1 MDKYDGNYTYKK
13 KHITIDKKNNP
24 YPIIEQTINAELFPF
39 CPNSAI
45 DTSFFEKEEE
55 I

>member
-1 MDKYDGNYTYKK
+1 MDKYDANYTYKK
-13 KHITIDKKNNP
+13 KHITIDKKSAP

-45 DTSFFEKEEE
+45 DTSFYEKEEDL
-55 I
+55 